1 MPIWVVVSGDE
12 VFIRTYRGPKSRWYL
27 ELLAGPGALVV
38 NGRRIPVRAIDA
50 SDTASVKRASDGY
63 RKKYPKNDSLDA
75 MLVQSVLPTTLRVE
89 PA

>member
-1 MPIWVVVSGDE
+1 MPIWVVVDGDD
-12 VFIRTYRGPKSRWYL
+12 VFIRTYRGPKSRWYR
-27 ELLAGPGALVV
+27 ELLAGPGALLV

-63 RKKYPKNDSLDA
+63 RKKYPRSDSLDA
-75 MLVQSVLPTTLRVE
+75 MLVQLVLPTTLRVE